1 MRLKEFRNKMQKGIF
16 SWEEA
21 MVVAFDT
28 APATLKLQL
37 HNWKKSGDVV
47 SLKRGV
53 YIFSGIKP
61 AIREIAI
68 ALYSPCYIS
77 MEYALN
83 YHGLIPDIPF
93 AITLVTT
100 KTTRTFNTRFGRF
113 LYQKIKK
120 LAFTGYDMETL
131 VAEKEKAVVDYL
143 YLNRHKLI
151 ADMDFWENMR
161 WQNLETINFK
171 KAFGFADCFGSTKL
185 IALLKGLKKY
195 AGTSKIS

>member
-1 MRLKEFRNKMQKGIF
+1 MRLKEFRNKMQKEIF
-16 SWEEA
+16 TWEEA
-21 MVVAFDT
+21 MVIAFGT

-53 YIFSGIKP
+53 YVFSGIKP

-68 ALYSPCYIS
+68 ALYSPSYIS

-93 AITLVTT
+93 TVTLVTT
-100 KTTRTFNTRFGRF
+100 KTTRTFNTQFGRF

-120 LAFTGYDMETL
+120 KAFTGYDMETL

-143 YLNRHKLI
+143 YLNRHKLV
-151 ADMDFWENMR
+151 ADMDFWEDMR

-171 KAFGFADCFGSTKL
+171 KAFEFASCFGSTKL
-185 IALLKGLKKY
+185 TALLKGLKKY
-195 AGTSKIS
+195 AGAFKIS